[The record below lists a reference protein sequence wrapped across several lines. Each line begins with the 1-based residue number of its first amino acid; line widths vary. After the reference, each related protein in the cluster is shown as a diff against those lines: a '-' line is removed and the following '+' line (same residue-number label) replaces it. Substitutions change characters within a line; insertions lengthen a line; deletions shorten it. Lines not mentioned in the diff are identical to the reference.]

1 MKHISAVGGIII
13 SDNVYRSIL
22 ENEEITSINNPFEQS
37 IDPTLDYKFDLGER
51 NQHDNYFILL
61 SLFQAEEAAKAL
73 VDSLLG
79 YSAQYAFLPDVSN
92 SQKKSYLVYLGPY
105 FPEEEANQ
113 WVKAF
118 AMDPPPN
125 IIKTIKVSGSDN
137 KEETDKEY
145 QDFDSVT
152 FKVQIG
158 VYKQGSKLHDQ
169 EFKDVNAKEVVV
181 NGTYKYFVGATND
194 TTINDTTIVNHLK
207 EEMIKK
213 GFTDAFIV
221 AYKDGVRIKYSVQ

>member
-1 MKHISAVGGIII
+1 MSCGFRK
-13 SDNVYRSIL
+13 RFK
-22 ENEEITSINNPFEQS
+22 NEIN
-37 IDPTLDYKFDLGER
+37 T
-51 NQHDNYFILL
+51 
-61 SLFQAEEAAKAL
+61 
-73 VDSLLG
+73 
-79 YSAQYAFLPDVSN
+79 
-92 SQKKSYLVYLGPY
+92 KSTIPSCH
-105 FPEEEANQ
+105 FPSGSESSYH
-113 WVKAF
+113 
-118 AMDPPPN
+118 

-145 QDFDSVT
+145 QDIDAVT

-169 EFKDVNAKEVVV
+169 EFKDVDAKEVVV
-181 NGTYKYFVGATND
+181 NGTYKYFVGATS
-194 TTINDTTIVNHLK
+194 DTTIVSHLK

>member
-1 MKHISAVGGIII
+1 
-13 SDNVYRSIL
+13 
-22 ENEEITSINNPFEQS
+22 
-37 IDPTLDYKFDLGER
+37 
-51 NQHDNYFILL
+51 
-61 SLFQAEEAAKAL
+61 
-73 VDSLLG
+73 
-79 YSAQYAFLPDVSN
+79 
-92 SQKKSYLVYLGPY
+92 
-105 FPEEEANQ
+105 
-113 WVKAF
+113 
-118 AMDPPPN
+118 MDPPPN
-125 IIKTIKVSGSDN
+125 IIKTIKVSDSDN

-169 EFKDVNAKEVVV
+169 EFKDVDAKEVVV
-181 NGTYKYFVGATND
+181 NGTYKYFVGATS
-194 TTINDTTIVNHLK
+194 DTTIVSHLK